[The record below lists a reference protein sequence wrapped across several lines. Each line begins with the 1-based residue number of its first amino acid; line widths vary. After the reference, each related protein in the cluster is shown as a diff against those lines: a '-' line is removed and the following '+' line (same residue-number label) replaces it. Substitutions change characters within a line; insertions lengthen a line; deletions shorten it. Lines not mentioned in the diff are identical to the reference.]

1 MKNPNITDSHPVT
14 NEMQV
19 NLHMLRP
26 LMLNQV
32 GGEVHGADVV
42 AVDKGALGERAV
54 KLGQE
59 LSKSGHLHHAVS
71 SSPVLRLSTRAGDN
85 RLSLGRPGDQVA
97 AEEDGITC
105 GRAARV
111 RAPHLVSVS
120 IDNQLSRWRPVE
132 DQAEVNFF
140 ADIAKE
146 AL

>member
-1 MKNPNITDSHPVT
+1 
-14 NEMQV
+14 MQV

-85 RLSLGRPGDQVA
+85 RLSLGRPGDQV
-97 AEEDGITC
+97 
-105 GRAARV
+105 

-140 ADIAKE
+140 ADLAKE